1 MSILITQAAAQLN
14 LANSDMLW
22 EVTSSF
28 TGSAQYQYITAFQD
42 GCGTTLTTIKQQ
54 PNPSGF
60 GLFNL
65 GRIVPQYLSY
75 DTDNFD
81 MGTDSLFYKNTNTA
95 KFFKVAFGEQYGT
108 SVSSSVSV
116 YNGIVNNVTGSP
128 AQTGSI
134 PYYYLINGIV
144 DPNSGDWN
152 WNTSSYYSPQT
163 TPSSA
168 SFTKNVALTDAPRS
182 QSANTTD
189 YLTVALI
196 NGALNGST
204 SSAQDIYAIKY
215 DVYYTG
221 SLIFTS
227 SAYNV
232 GLGLS
237 ASFGGPR
244 TASTQLWSTVA
255 SVQTCSINSGS
266 QSSGSLLIYSGIGP
280 ANLTA
285 DGAYDFSS
293 QPWDSYVVKF
303 CAQSGSNQ
311 INTNGIWDKF
321 TITKSDGNCG
331 YAGVRFAWIND
342 YGVWDWFTF
351 TLASDK
357 VTNME
362 RSKYRANFVPY
373 NTSTTTA
380 PYNIKR
386 RGENYFD
393 INLDEIF
400 TANSDFLTQE
410 QADWVQGLFYSPNVY
425 IQEGSTMLPIII
437 LDNNFASKTN
447 PRTQKNF
454 QYQLTFALANSKR
467 SR

>member
-1 MSILITQAAAQLN
+1 
-14 LANSDMLW
+14 
-22 EVTSSF
+22 
-28 TGSAQYQYITAFQD
+28 
-42 GCGTTLTTIKQQ
+42 
-54 PNPSGF
+54 
-60 GLFNL
+60 
-65 GRIVPQYLSY
+65 
-75 DTDNFD
+75 
-81 MGTDSLFYKNTNTA
+81 MGADSLFYKNTNTA

-128 AQTGSI
+128 AQTGST

-152 WNTSSYYSPQT
+152 WNTSSYYSPQP

-182 QSANTTD
+182 QSANVTD
-189 YLTVALI
+189 YLTVALL

-232 GLGLS
+232 GSGLS

-244 TASTQLWSTVA
+244 TASTQLWSSVA
-255 SVQTCSINSGS
+255 TVQTCSINSGS

-285 DGAYDFSS
+285 DGAYNFSTS
-293 QPWDSYVVKF
+293 PWDSYVVKF

-311 INTNGIWDKF
+311 INNNGVWDTF

-386 RGENYFD
+386 RGESYFD

-425 IQEGSTMLPIII
+425 IQEGSTMIPIII

-454 QYQLTFALANSKR
+454 QYQVTFALANSKR